1 MEGWLCWTET
11 DSHYI
16 LRGGLL
22 PEPFANMWNKLRDA
36 VVFYMRSSTTEPGQH
51 AFTPQARK
59 IASANLLAYAKL
71 VEQVMLWPYSLS
83 CAMIMSNVSMHA
95 KRKFE
100 AE

>member
-22 PEPFANMWNKLRDA
+22 LEPFASMWSKLRDA

-51 AFTPQARK
+51 AFTPAARK
-59 IASANLLAYAKL
+59 AASANLLGYGKL
-71 VEQVMLWPYSLS
+71 VEQVIS
-83 CAMIMSNVSMHA
+83 CAHSQVIIKTAWLASSTFML
-95 KRKFE
+95 RKLL
-100 AE
+100 